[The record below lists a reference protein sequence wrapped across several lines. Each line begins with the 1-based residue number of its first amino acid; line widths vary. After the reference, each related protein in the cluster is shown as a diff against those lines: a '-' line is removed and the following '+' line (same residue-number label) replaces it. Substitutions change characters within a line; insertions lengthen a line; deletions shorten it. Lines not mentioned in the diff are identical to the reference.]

1 MKIDPQA
8 QLVLDI
14 AKEKGLPSLDQLS
27 PNDAKAAYE
36 ARAQALAGDEI
47 PVGMVEDISADGS
60 LGAIPLR
67 IYRPQNQRENC
78 PVLVYYHGGGW
89 VVGSPASHD
98 KLCRAICDK
107 GHMIVVSVDYRMGPD
122 DVFPAAVLDSYDAL
136 NWTVDHI
143 GEYGGD
149 ASRIAVGG
157 DSAGGNLSA
166 VTCLMALEKGSY
178 MPVFQWLIYPATNM
192 HMITRSHEDLRDGYF
207 LTRELMT
214 WFQGHY
220 LPDTAARDDWRA
232 SPSKAASHE
241 GLPPALVI
249 TAGFDPL
256 RDEGE
261 AYAGQLDAANV
272 DVTYRCYEGMT
283 HGFIN
288 LGGIIDK
295 AHEATDEGVAALTQA
310 FSQN

>member
-27 PNDAKAAYE
+27 ATEAKAAYE
-36 ARAQALAGDEI
+36 ARAQALAGDETA
-47 PVGMVEDISADGS
+47 VGKVRDVSIEGS
-60 LGAIPLR
+60 LGPIPVR
-67 IYRPQNQRENC
+67 IYQPEDQPENC

-89 VVGSPASHD
+89 VVGSPTSHD
-98 KLCRAICDK
+98 KLCRAVCEK
-107 GHMIVVSVDYRMGPD
+107 GKFIVLSVDYRMGPD
-122 DVFPAAVLDSYDAL
+122 HVFPAAVIDSYDAL
-136 NWTVDHI
+136 NWAVDHI
-143 GEYGGD
+143 SEYGGD
-149 ASRIAVGG
+149 AGRIAVGG

-166 VTCLMALEKGSY
+166 VTCLMAREKGSY

-192 HMITRSHEDLRDGYF
+192 HMATQSHEDLKDGYF

-220 LPDTAARDDWRA
+220 MADEAHKDDWRA
-232 SPSKAASHE
+232 SPSKAPSHE
-241 GLPPALVI
+241 ELPPALLI

-261 AYAGQLDAANV
+261 AYADQLKAANV

-288 LGGIIDK
+288 LGGIIDM
-295 AHEATDEGVAALTQA
+295 AHEATDEGVAALTEA
-310 FSQN
+310 FAGG